1 MSSEA
6 ARELPAYQRYPAK
19 VLIPLMPD
27 SDTESLL
34 RIARWLSQW
43 EPVLFVGIVPIPER
57 QNLSA
62 GATAAHQLRRLIQEN
77 TDRVNL
83 RARARIRVSYSPWE
97 ELKTVVAT
105 EPTIELL
112 VLNWPQQLEA
122 MRLSAAEILSHPP
135 CDVVIIRGP
144 LPEKPAT
151 ILVPMRGGPH
161 AERALGLALELSRS
175 TGAQVTALHLLA
187 PGQEARDEDTFAGM
201 AQVLAE
207 LPDVRQQ
214 TITTEQQAKVILET
228 AAGFDLVILGT
239 AAAPTQS
246 TFSFGPTMDA
256 MLEAAGPGKTGVI
269 GVKTRRVVFPVEGSR
284 FGAKAISVLVDQW
297 FAENTF
303 QADEFANLE
312 RLAAIKKEQGIT
324 ISLALPALNE
334 EKTIGPIIQTTRQ
347 MLMDEVPLLDEI
359 VLIDSNSTDRT
370 REIAA
375 DLGIPVYIH
384 QEILPLYGA
393 RRGKGEALWKSLY
406 VTEGDIVVWVDTDV
420 SNFHP
425 RFVYGLIGPLL
436 QRSNLMFIKG
446 FYRRPLKTG
455 AGLEPGRGGR
465 VTELTARPLLNL
477 FYPGLSGIIQPLAG
491 EYAGRRT
498 ALEQATF
505 TSGYGVETS
514 LLIDIYEQFKLSSI
528 AQVDL
533 LERIHRNQSLAQLS
547 KMSFAIIQTVISKLE
562 HRYGQAMLQDV
573 NRTMKIVQHE
583 AGQYYLDVEEIAE
596 LERPPMIELPA
607 YRRQRG
613 LPEVAELP
621 GG

>member
-1 MSSEA
+1 MSSDV
-6 ARELPAYQRYPAK
+6 ARGVPAYERYPAK

-27 SDTESLL
+27 SDAESLL
-34 RIARWLSQW
+34 RLAHWLSQW
-43 EPVLFVGIVPIPER
+43 EPVLLVGIVPIPEGE
-57 QNLSA
+57 NLSA
-62 GATAAHQLRRLIQEN
+62 GAVAARQLRHLIEAN
-77 TDRVNL
+77 IDRVNL
-83 RARARIRVSYSPWE
+83 RARARIRVSYAPWDE
-97 ELKTVVAT
+97 VKAVLAK

-122 MRLSAAEILSHPP
+122 MRLSAAELLSHPP
-135 CDVVIIRGP
+135 CDVIVVRGP
-144 LPEKPAT
+144 FPEKPAS

-161 AERALGLALELSRS
+161 AERALRLALELSRS
-175 TGAQVTALHLLA
+175 TEAQVTALHLLA
-187 PGQEARDEDTFAGM
+187 PGQEGRDEHTFAGM

-207 LPDVRQQ
+207 LPAVERQ
-214 TITTEQQAKVILET
+214 TIVTDEQTKVILEK

-239 AAAPTQS
+239 VAAPTQS
-246 TFSFGPTMDA
+246 TFSFGPTMDT
-256 MLEAAGPGKTGVI
+256 MLAQAGAAVV
-269 GVKTRRVVFPVEGSR
+269 GVKTKRVVFPAEGSR

-312 RLAAIKKEQGIT
+312 RLVEIKRERNLT

-334 EKTIGPIIQTTRQ
+334 EKTIGPIIETTRRA
-347 MLMDEVPLLDEI
+347 LMEDAPLLDEI
-359 VLIDSNSTDRT
+359 VLIDSNSTDQT

-375 DLGIPVYIH
+375 ELGIPVYIH

-393 RRGKGEALWKSLY
+393 RPGKGEALWKSLY
-406 VTEGDIVVWVDTDV
+406 VTEGDIIIWVDTDV

-425 RFVYGLIGPLL
+425 RFVYGLVGPLL
-436 QRSNLMFIKG
+436 QRDNLMLVKG
-446 FYRRPLKTG
+446 FYHRPLRTG

-491 EYAGRRT
+491 EYGGRRT
-498 ALEQATF
+498 ALERVTF

-514 LLIDIYEQFKLSSI
+514 LLIDIYEKFKLSSI

-533 LERIHRNQSLAQLS
+533 LERIHRNQSLGQLS

-562 HRYGQAMLQDV
+562 ARYGQALLQDV
-573 NRTMKIVQHE
+573 NRTMKTAQYE
-583 AGQYYLDVEEIAE
+583 AGQYYLDVAEIAE
-596 LERPPMIELPA
+596 LERPTMISIPA
-607 YRRQRG
+607 YRRKRG
-613 LPEVAELP
+613 LPEPLD
-621 GG
+621 G

>member
-1 MSSEA
+1 
-6 ARELPAYQRYPAK
+6 
-19 VLIPLMPD
+19 MPD
-27 SDTESLL
+27 SDNESLMRL
-34 RIARWLSQW
+34 AHWLSQW
-43 EPVLFVGIVPIPER
+43 EPVLLVGIVPIPEG

-62 GATAAHQLRRLIQEN
+62 GAVAAHQLRQLIQEN
-77 TDRVNL
+77 TNRVNL
-83 RARARIRVSYSPWE
+83 RARARIRVSYAPWDE
-97 ELKTVVAT
+97 MKAVLAK
-105 EPTIELL
+105 EPAVELL

-122 MRLSAAEILSHPP
+122 LRLSAAELLSHPP
-135 CDVVIIRGP
+135 CDVIVVRGP
-144 LPEKPAT
+144 FPEKPSS

-175 TGAQVTALHLLA
+175 TGAQVTALHLLE
-187 PGQEARDEDTFAGM
+187 PGQEGRDEDTFAGM

-207 LPDVRQQ
+207 LPEVCQQ
-214 TITTEQQAKVILET
+214 TIVTQEQTKGILER
-228 AAGFDLVILGT
+228 AADFDLVILGT
-239 AAAPTQS
+239 VAAPTQS
-246 TFSFGPTMDA
+246 TFSFGLTMDA
-256 MLEAAGPGKTGVI
+256 MLEQATAAVV
-269 GVKTRRVVFPVEGSR
+269 GVKTKRVVFPGEGSR

-312 RLAAIKKEQGIT
+312 RLVAIKKERNLT

-334 EKTIGPIIQTTRQ
+334 EKTIGPIIETTRQ
-347 MLMDEVPLLDEI
+347 ALMDEMPLLDEM

-393 RRGKGEALWKSLY
+393 RPGKGEALWKSLY
-406 VTEGDIVVWVDTDV
+406 VTEGEIIIWVDTDV

-425 RFVYGLIGPLL
+425 RFVYGLVGPLL
-436 QRSNLMFIKG
+436 QRDNLMLVKG
-446 FYRRPLKTG
+446 FYHRPLRTG

-491 EYAGRRT
+491 EYGGRRT
-498 ALEQATF
+498 ALEQVIF

-514 LLIDIYEQFKLSSI
+514 LLIDIYEKFKLSSI

-562 HRYGQAMLQDV
+562 TRYGQALLEDV
-573 NRTMKIVQHE
+573 NRTMKTAQYE
-583 AGQYYLDVEEIAE
+583 AGQYFLDVAEIAE
-596 LERPPMIELPA
+596 LERPPMLTIPA
-607 YRRQRG
+607 YRRKRG
-613 LPEVAELP
+613 LPELP
-621 GG
+621 DG